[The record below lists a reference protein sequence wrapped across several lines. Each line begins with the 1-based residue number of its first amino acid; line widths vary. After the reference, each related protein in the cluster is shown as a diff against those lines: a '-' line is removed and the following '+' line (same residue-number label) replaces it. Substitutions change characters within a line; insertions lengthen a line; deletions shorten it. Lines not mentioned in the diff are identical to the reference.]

1 MQKKYSDLYNSIPS
15 DSNAMQ
21 WIKDSVNDSLS
32 NSDCDGTIVT
42 YESVKSV
49 IGKMKHGKSDG
60 NLGYISSH
68 LLYAGDNYHAEI
80 SRMLNSMFIHGH
92 QPDLLTVATLISIP
106 KDMNADVCC
115 DSNYRGIALSSALGK
130 LFDLVFVM
138 RNNDK
143 LNFSQFQFAFKA
155 KMSTTMCTLVLKEV
169 LKYYHNYKT
178 AVHTC
183 FLDASK
189 AFDRVRHDK
198 LFELLMSRNVPA
210 LDLRILIDQYERQ
223 CIRTQWIGEYSAY
236 FEASNGIRQGSIASP
251 ILFIVYLDEM
261 LQRLERDGTGCWLGN
276 KYFGVITT
284 VAGLQKM
291 VHICEEFSKE
301 YYVDFNPKKTVCV
314 MFGRSS
320 YQLKQ
325 TVCLNG
331 KTLPWC
337 DHVKHLGNILSS
349 DLSESRE
356 VSKKRSDFIG
366 RINGLIGT
374 LQSIQLSSIIKV
386 FQSQCCFYY
395 GSEAWNLADGNI
407 QKFHTAFNRGV
418 RRILHL
424 PAMTHTRYL
433 PGISGIPDEN
443 EITDAVNRARL
454 ACALW
459 SSHGPDGNVV
469 KGTKWMVSA

>member
-1 MQKKYSDLYNSIPS
+1 
-15 DSNAMQ
+15 
-21 WIKDSVNDSLS
+21 
-32 NSDCDGTIVT
+32 
-42 YESVKSV
+42 
-49 IGKMKHGKSDG
+49 
-60 NLGYISSH
+60 
-68 LLYAGDNYHAEI
+68 
-80 SRMLNSMFIHGH
+80 
-92 QPDLLTVATLISIP
+92 
-106 KDMNADVCC
+106 
-115 DSNYRGIALSSALGK
+115 
-130 LFDLVFVM
+130 
-138 RNNDK
+138 
-143 LNFSQFQFAFKA
+143 
-155 KMSTTMCTLVLKEV
+155 MSTTMCTLVLKEV

-198 LFELLMSRNVPA
+198 LFELLMSRNIPA
-210 LDLRILIDQYERQ
+210 LDLRILIDQYEHQ

-236 FEASNGIRQGSIASP
+236 FGASNGIRQGSIASP

-276 KYFGVITT
+276 KYFGVITYADDVT
-284 VAGLQKM
+284 LLCPTAAGLQKM
-291 VHICEEFSKE
+291 LHICEEFSKE

-418 RRILHL
+418 RRILRL

-433 PGISGIPDEN
+433 PGISGIPLSVDSITRRCVRLYQTMNMSEN
-443 EITDAVNRARL
+443 SKVKFIFDYAISSKETIIGSNL
-454 ACALW
+454 AFIRSLYNF
-459 SSHGPDGNVV
+459 HGDGLPNLKSQYVSKPCDIIDLTVIEAIKDLLFGHLDCLFDKFEYIFILNNMCVINIVYINV
-469 KGTKWMVSA
+469 